1 MFFSPVFVDSASLR
15 NGEHSQ
21 ICGPHWIPSVSER
34 IVLKNASDSN
44 SEHFS
49 TQAYG
54 GPALSDRF
62 SPLFPVAFLDFLCT
76 DRQVSSRK
84 RDRACWSSELYLG
97 FVSTKEKLVCSYKTI
112 HGEKVKSDQKTLCTC
127 HRISGYAG

>member
-21 ICGPHWIPSVSER
+21 ICGAHWIPSVEKR
-34 IVLKNASDSN
+34 LLLKNTSDSN

-62 SPLFPVAFLDFLCT
+62 FPRYPGVVPRRF
-76 DRQVSSRK
+76 
-84 RDRACWSSELYLG
+84 LG
-97 FVSTKEKLVCSYKTI
+97 FSLN
-112 HGEKVKSDQKTLCTC
+112 
-127 HRISGYAG
+127 